1 MNKKKKKTESFN
13 NNLFQINRI
22 RHDRVKLNLINIIF
36 FVEEMISAHIN
47 TNNIQ
52 ITTLYCLLNFIKLV
66 HIITFDDKLCDL
78 YNEDKYLL
86 FLKIFLDSCK
96 NSKIIY
102 TNYYIYPN
110 EKKSTISKTIPET
123 LMDIY
128 IRIIISD
135 KIKDDKN
142 IKNYQ
147 EKILT
152 KKKIIE
158 MLNEIFLKETKNK
171 KEKKSKNRTLFCY
184 NDFYRYLFSKKIT
197 SIKTEINR
205 INKDKILNKHFDKFG
220 DEVKIINHINILLNK
235 EKRFEYNFITF
246 NIDKVYKYYFN
257 IDKSSS
263 IKMELSD
270 FLEQLLTRLIN
281 EHEILY
287 ELNKDFFFKNNS
299 NYDNYN
305 KIKTKILSL
314 IEEKKFDNISVREE
328 LDEKY
333 SEKCNVSELVTSG
346 LCENIKERKKAKNK
360 TELNKQPTFPK
371 TKKETSNT
379 TNYEFKNDFII
390 ITPTNKNIS
399 NSAKM
404 DSDNLIINDSK
415 SRSSSF
421 ISGSDLSSNN
431 EEIISQSE
439 SSSNNYNII
448 NFSPEN
454 GGNNE
459 KLSSS
464 CYINNSN
471 TNKTSTHT
479 KTNSNYSL
487 TSDNSKLQFQTYS
500 KTNLLEDMYENNN
513 SCYFNKLDNM
523 YLFNVK
529 RDLMK
534 NIFSINFLDTI
545 FYDKTFIDLTKLFLQ
560 NYEDIIEFENQNK
573 YLNYPTKIKNFSN
586 GVEPPLFVKPFNNFF
601 YHKTFPITHEYF
613 YNYIQSHKQKYKYR
627 YINLFEKQ
635 IIIPEKEK
643 KCQFKCELIKV
654 ERGLYGSIIYSQNSQ
669 YFYFTQE
676 DYGNVFNY
684 NKENIY
690 YDGLFSF
697 SYIKYQEKENEN
709 INKKYTTNKK
719 IPKEKRILILISE
732 IEEIIERR
740 FLLMWQGLE
749 IFLKDG
755 RSYFFN
761 LLNESKYEK
770 FKNILMEN
778 NELKQLIRKKDYL
791 TKNKLITRAWEDNYL
806 STYEYLLLINKY
818 ASRSFNDPNQYYVFP
833 WIITTF
839 KNLIYISEN
848 LKILYDN
855 SKRRNSSIS
864 NNKDKSKQEKSN
876 IDNNAIIKSLRIFK
890 YPVSLQNENNRNM
903 ALTRYNDEEGHFKFH
918 LGTHYSTAPFIFY
931 YLMRQEPYNTLL
943 IKLQNYQ
950 QENPNRMF
958 IGIKETVEILQS
970 GNDNRELIPEFFSKI
985 EFFINFN
992 CSFYGIRSNNRLV
1005 NNVNIDFMKNSDD
1018 KSILIS
1024 DYVHLIYEHK
1034 KLLNSYLISENIND
1048 WINNVFGVGQF
1059 PSEKIRKN
1067 CCNIFRKTTY
1077 EKYTNLVKKVKSY
1090 ESQLNK
1096 KYNVNKIRF
1105 KIMTK
1110 INLILSFGQTPYQV
1124 FKEKHPKKYKIFSKY
1139 SSSNLAFNKDYI
1151 LGESHTEEGKDEF
1164 EILTD
1169 EYLRPSSNKANIRFP
1184 CIYFELNKVNKKI
1197 FALSQNEEVIE
1208 INCKMNIEEDADI
1221 IYLSVQN
1228 NIKIPH
1234 IKFFDK
1240 IKTKNNYDY
1249 YIYKPKYAFS
1259 SFEINNEYNNDNN
1272 TNSSSRKNSNQ
1283 SKDSN
1288 KNNNI
1293 NSNQNVNNCN
1303 QYYKNIFENIYPKR
1317 EYNEKNNEEN
1327 YKFIH
1332 CRYIDNSFRLY
1343 SITKIKKQKKT
1354 EYKINSYSYI
1364 CEDFVSS
1371 CCTISSNEFLIGL
1384 DNGKLIRWN
1393 LVEQNNKIKLKF
1405 DKNIQAHKGRINVIE
1420 IDKRLGL
1427 IITCGNDNYV
1437 QIRKLY
1443 NFELLTP
1450 IKINKKYII
1459 TMAKV
1464 SHINFLYIMCYDK
1477 KKRNSFIFV
1486 YTLTGIKF
1494 AKSPEGLYCNI
1505 DFTQNGNIVSLLNSS
1520 EICILNGYNLERKII
1535 EESSLKDFKDKGNS
1549 LKGSMWLEF
1558 NFNPRNNINEDSNNI
1573 LYIKKGKNPDE
1584 NIIFYYDFKGNK
1596 IFD

>member
-1 MNKKKKKTESFN
+1 
-13 NNLFQINRI
+13 
-22 RHDRVKLNLINIIF
+22 
-36 FVEEMISAHIN
+36 MISAHIN
-47 TNNIQ
+47 NNNIQ
-52 ITTLYCLLNFIKLV
+52 ITTLYCLMNIIKMV

-78 YNEDKYLL
+78 NNEEKYLM
-86 FLKIFLDSCK
+86 FLKSFLDSCK

-102 TNYYIYPN
+102 TSYYINPN
-110 EKKSTISKTIPET
+110 EKKSNILKTIPET
-123 LMDIY
+123 IMDIC
-128 IRIIISD
+128 IKLITSE

-142 IKNYQ
+142 IKNFQ
-147 EKILT
+147 QKILT
-152 KKKIIE
+152 KKNLIE
-158 MLNEIFLKETKNK
+158 ILNEIFLKENKNK
-171 KEKKSKNRTLFCY
+171 KEKNSKNRTLFCY
-184 NDFYRYLFSKKIT
+184 NDIYRYLLSKKIT
-197 SIKTEINR
+197 NIKTEMNR
-205 INKDKILNKHFDKFG
+205 INKDKILSKYFDKFG
-220 DEVKIINHINILLNK
+220 DELKIINHINNLLNK
-235 EKRFEYNFITF
+235 EKRFQYNFITF
-246 NIDKVYKYYFN
+246 NIDKVYKYSFN

-263 IKMELSD
+263 TKKELSD
-270 FLEQLLTRLIN
+270 FLEKLLIRLIN

-287 ELNKDFFFKNNS
+287 ELNKEFFFQKNS

-305 KIKTKILSL
+305 RIKNKIFNLK
-314 IEEKKFDNISVREE
+314 EENKFDDVSVKEE
-328 LDEKY
+328 LEKKY

-346 LCENIKERKKAKNK
+346 LCENIKEKKKSKNK
-360 TELNKQPTFPK
+360 IELNKPSIFPK
-371 TKKETSNT
+371 NQKDSSKI
-379 TNYEFKNDFII
+379 TNNDIKNDFVII
-390 ITPTNKNIS
+390 PEQNKNIS

-404 DSDNLIINDSK
+404 DSENLIINDS
-415 SRSSSF
+415 RSSSLL
-421 ISGSDLSSNN
+421 SGSDLSSNN
-431 EEIISQSE
+431 EEVISQSE

-448 NFSPEN
+448 NFSPDN
-454 GGNNE
+454 PGNNE
-459 KLSSS
+459 KLSPS
-464 CYINNSN
+464 CFINSSN
-471 TNKTSTHT
+471 TNKTSTHA

-487 TSDNSKLQFQTYS
+487 TSDNSKLKFQILS
-500 KTNLLEDMYENNN
+500 KINLIEDMYENNN
-513 SCYFNKLDNM
+513 NCFFNKLDNM

-534 NIFSINFLDTI
+534 NIFSINFIDTI
-545 FYDKTFIDLTKLFLQ
+545 FYDKTFIELTKLFLQ
-560 NYEDIIEFENQNK
+560 NYGDMIEIQNK
-573 YLNYPTKIKNFSN
+573 NNIYLNYPTKIKNFSN

-601 YHKTFPITHEYF
+601 FHKTFPITHEFF

-635 IIIPEKEK
+635 IRIPEKDK
-643 KCQFKCELIKV
+643 KYEFKCELIKV
-654 ERGLYGSIIYSQNSQ
+654 ERGLYGSIIYSKKSQ
-669 YFYFTQE
+669 YFYFSQE
-676 DYGNVFNY
+676 DFENVFNN
-684 NKENIY
+684 NKNKIY
-690 YDGLFSF
+690 YDGIFSL
-697 SYIKYQEKENEN
+697 SYLKYKEKENEN
-709 INKKYTTNKK
+709 INKKYTTNRIVPKNKK
-719 IPKEKRILILISE
+719 ILILISE

-749 IFLKDG
+749 IYLKDG

-761 LLNESKYEK
+761 LLSESQYEK

-778 NELKQLIRKKDYL
+778 NELKQLINKKDYL
-791 TKNKLITRAWEDNYL
+791 TKNKQITRAWEDNYL

-818 ASRSFNDPNQYYVFP
+818 ASRSFNDPNQYHVFP
-833 WIITTF
+833 WIITKF
-839 KNLIYISEN
+839 KNLLYINEN
-848 LKILYDN
+848 KRISYDN
-855 SKRRNSSIS
+855 SKRKNSSINS
-864 NNKDKSKQEKSN
+864 NKDKNKQEKTN
-876 IDNNAIIKSLRIFK
+876 IDNNEIIKSIRNFK
-890 YPVSLQNENNRNM
+890 YPVSLQNENNRNI
-903 ALTRYNDEEGHFKFH
+903 AINRYNDEESKFKFH

-958 IGIKETVEILQS
+958 IGIKETVDILKN

-985 EFFINFN
+985 EFFLNLN
-992 CSFYGIRSNNRLV
+992 CSFYGIRTNNTLV
-1005 NNVNIDFMKNSDD
+1005 NNVNINFMKNPDD
-1018 KSILIS
+1018 KSTLIS
-1024 DYVHLIYEHK
+1024 DYVHLIFAHR

-1048 WINNVFGVGQF
+1048 WINNIFGIGQF
-1059 PSEKIRKN
+1059 PAEKNRKN

-1077 EKYTNLVKKVKSY
+1077 EKFTNLVRKVKSY

-1105 KIMTK
+1105 KIMNK

-1139 SSSNLAFNKDYI
+1139 SSSNLGFNKDYN
-1151 LGESHTEEGKDEF
+1151 LGENHIEEGKDEF
-1164 EILTD
+1164 ELLTD
-1169 EYLRPSSNKANIRFP
+1169 NYLRPSSNKAVIKKP
-1184 CIYFELNKVNKKI
+1184 CLYFEFNKINRKI
-1197 FALSQNEEVIE
+1197 FALGQNEEVIE
-1208 INCKMNIEEDADI
+1208 INCKMNIEDDSDI

-1234 IKFFDK
+1234 INFFDK

-1259 SFEINNEYNNDNN
+1259 SFKINNEYNNDY
-1272 TNSSSRKNSNQ
+1272 SSSRKNSQQ

-1288 KNNNI
+1288 KNSNI
-1293 NSNQNVNNCN
+1293 NKNVNTFN
-1303 QYYKNIFENIYPKR
+1303 QYYKNIFDNMEPKKEN
-1317 EYNEKNNEEN
+1317 NEKNNEEN

-1332 CRYIDNSFRLY
+1332 CRYIDNSFRLFN
-1343 SITKIKKQKKT
+1343 ITKIKKQKKN

-1393 LVEQNNKIKLKF
+1393 MIEQNNKIKLNF
-1405 DKNIQAHKGRINVIE
+1405 DKNIEAHKGRINAIE

-1443 NFELLTP
+1443 NFELLVP

-1464 SHINFLYIMCYDK
+1464 SHINFLYIMCFDK
-1477 KKRNSFIFV
+1477 KKRTSFIFG
-1486 YTLTGIKF
+1486 YTLTGIQF
-1494 AKSPEGLYCNI
+1494 AKSQEGLYCNI
-1505 DFTQNGNIVSLLNSS
+1505 DFTQSGNIVSLINSS

-1535 EESSLKDFKDKGNS
+1535 EDSLKDFKDKGNN
-1549 LKGSMWLEF
+1549 LKGSVWLEF
-1558 NFNPRNNINEDSNNI
+1558 NYYPRNIYDEDSNNI

-1584 NIIFYYDFKGNK
+1584 NSIFYYDFKGNK